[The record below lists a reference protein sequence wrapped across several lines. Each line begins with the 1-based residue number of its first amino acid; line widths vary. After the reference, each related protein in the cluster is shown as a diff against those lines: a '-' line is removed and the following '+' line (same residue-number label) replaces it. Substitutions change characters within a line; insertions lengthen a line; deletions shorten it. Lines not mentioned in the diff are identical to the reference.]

1 MEDHLQNLK
10 NALFASSSKQEDL
23 NDKCYADVYQQ
34 LCDFLGESLPDGVN
48 PMEWVAERTYETDNV
63 GVLCL
68 IFCDNLIDSDLDYFE
83 SDFEEGDWFE
93 ENEEHE
99 MMENEYGEEGIEYY
113 FVYTKMKKHI
123 FSEAKPFSN
132 GVEYDRSDDRFIE

>member
-1 MEDHLQNLK
+1 MENHLQKLK
-10 NALFASSSKQEDL
+10 DAFHASSFDQNDL
-23 NDKCYADVYQQ
+23 NNENYTLVFQE
-34 LCDFLGESLPDGVN
+34 LSSLIGEAIPEVLK